1 MYNEQNCLQFDALSF
16 LSFVPVLTEYAEAL
30 YKMRLVLVKEKGSNI
45 TSSLELPGHF
55 RMNIAGDMF
64 AHNSFK

>member
-1 MYNEQNCLQFDALSF
+1 MYNEQNYLQFDALSF
-16 LSFVPVLTEYAEAL
+16 LSFVPVTTERAEAL
-30 YKMRLVLVKEKGSNI
+30 YKMRLVLANEKGSNI

-55 RMNIAGDMF
+55 RMDIVSDMF